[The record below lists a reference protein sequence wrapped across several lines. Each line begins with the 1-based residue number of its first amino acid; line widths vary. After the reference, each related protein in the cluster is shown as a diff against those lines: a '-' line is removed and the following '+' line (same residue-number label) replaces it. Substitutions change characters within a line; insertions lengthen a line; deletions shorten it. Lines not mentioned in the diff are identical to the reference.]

1 MMTQLKG
8 ALWPTLETT
17 VRGIEI
23 GRAGWGSPSAL
34 AALQGLD
41 VPAIWLCNQETGG
54 LPAVVQ
60 RTLVTHGPVDAITLD
75 GAAVGVHYPTAS
87 GDVKT
92 MYIGTRQMKRGGR
105 VLIIDDFMRGGS
117 TASGMLLMAK
127 QFDAEVAGIGVFIA
141 YDEPKEKAVPEYRSL
156 LTLRHDAGGEQR
168 LTVTP
173 EDAR

>member
-1 MMTQLKG
+1 
-8 ALWPTLETT
+8 
-17 VRGIEI
+17 
-23 GRAGWGSPSAL
+23 
-34 AALQGLD
+34 
-41 VPAIWLCNQETGG
+41 
-54 LPAVVQ
+54 
-60 RTLVTHGPVDAITLD
+60 
-75 GAAVGVHYPTAS
+75 
-87 GDVKT
+87 